1 MHVENHVKSHNKP
14 VQVIE
19 HNIKSSLIKTD
30 TIDIAD
36 LAEVRRESYDS
47 INYKSVEFRM
57 IF

>member
-1 MHVENHVKSHNKP
+1 MENHVKSHNKP

-19 HNIKSSLIKTD
+19 RNIKSSLIKTD